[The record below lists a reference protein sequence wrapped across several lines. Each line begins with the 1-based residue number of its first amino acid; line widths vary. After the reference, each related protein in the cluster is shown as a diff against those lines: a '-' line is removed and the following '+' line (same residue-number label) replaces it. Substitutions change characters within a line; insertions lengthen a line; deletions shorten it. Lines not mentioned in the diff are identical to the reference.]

1 MKSQPIKVVIVDDQ
15 SIVRKGIKAFLGEYE
30 DISVIGEAANGLE
43 AVERTEQL
51 KPDVVLLDLLMPG
64 MDGIETINRICAVQP
79 NQRIIVLTAYFKDDE
94 ILQALEEG
102 ASAYVRKDAPP
113 EELIQCIKKVCAGEQ
128 VLDPALVWKSVRQMS
143 SEQSVA
149 KSPQA
154 L

>member
-1 MKSQPIKVVIVDDQ
+1 MNGQPIKVMIVDDQ
-15 SIVRKGIKAFLGEYE
+15 SIVRKGIKAFLAEYE
-30 DISVIGEAANGLE
+30 DISLIGEAANGLE

-51 KPDVVLLDLLMPG
+51 HPDVFLLDLLMTE
-64 MDGIETINRICAVQP
+64 MDGIETVNRICSAHP

-94 ILQALEEG
+94 IVQALKAG

-113 EELIQCIKKVCAGEQ
+113 EDLIQCIRKVFAGEQ
-128 VLDPALVWKSVRQMS
+128 VIDRALVWKSVRQMS
-143 SEQSVA
+143 SEQSIE